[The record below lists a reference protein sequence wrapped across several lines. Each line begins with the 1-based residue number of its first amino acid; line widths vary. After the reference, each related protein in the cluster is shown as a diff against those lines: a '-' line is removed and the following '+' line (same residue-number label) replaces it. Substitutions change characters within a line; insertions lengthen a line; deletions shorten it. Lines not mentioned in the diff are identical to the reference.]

1 MPDTLSNVK
10 TKNKNKFIKIVIGNT
25 SDSIVKIPKFSLKI
39 LAQEANTND
48 RFVPIND
55 VTEEDLGQGPINLIT
70 APKYANIPNQLRP
83 FYDEKGLCKDIL
95 RTEEHNFKMN
105 KVCTNCVI
113 NKRSYNGIH
122 RVHVNNQNLD
132 TLPKINEKENYNDE
146 GDNFL
151 KDFKNLD
158 TGGGEDISAN
168 EIGIPTFKT
177 QEEIEV
183 NVHNKL
189 KDLQVEIYDILKP
202 AFLKNEALMRSS
214 WDVPLCES
222 ERLHFEL
229 KAPIPRQTRIY
240 PIKEEYKSAFF
251 STLQYMIYF
260 NILERCDVSNQF
272 GSPVFCIPRAAT
284 AANVSRP
291 LRILADMRVVNSY
304 ISGSVSASMES
315 CWTILRDVSSNAQF
329 FSSLDLTNMF
339 YSCQLSQEILKS
351 GFQNI
356 ICPFG
361 SFRLLRLASG
371 CSLSPSFASGLLMKK
386 LYTDSD
392 NNWQYIQGIKAFY
405 DDLTISSKVGETLVE
420 HAEKV
425 AQILSSVNTLGFA
438 ISLEK
443 ACCAKI

>member
-1 MPDTLSNVK
+1 MPETLSNVK

-122 RVHVNNQNLD
+122 RVHVNNQNSD

-168 EIGIPTFKT
+168 
-177 QEEIEV
+177 
-183 NVHNKL
+183 
-189 KDLQVEIYDILKP
+189 
-202 AFLKNEALMRSS
+202 
-214 WDVPLCES
+214 
-222 ERLHFEL
+222 
-229 KAPIPRQTRIY
+229 
-240 PIKEEYKSAFF
+240 
-251 STLQYMIYF
+251 
-260 NILERCDVSNQF
+260 
-272 GSPVFCIPRAAT
+272 
-284 AANVSRP
+284 
-291 LRILADMRVVNSY
+291 
-304 ISGSVSASMES
+304 
-315 CWTILRDVSSNAQF
+315 
-329 FSSLDLTNMF
+329 
-339 YSCQLSQEILKS
+339 
-351 GFQNI
+351 
-356 ICPFG
+356 
-361 SFRLLRLASG
+361 
-371 CSLSPSFASGLLMKK
+371 
-386 LYTDSD
+386 
-392 NNWQYIQGIKAFY
+392 
-405 DDLTISSKVGETLVE
+405 
-420 HAEKV
+420 
-425 AQILSSVNTLGFA
+425 
-438 ISLEK
+438 
-443 ACCAKI
+443 